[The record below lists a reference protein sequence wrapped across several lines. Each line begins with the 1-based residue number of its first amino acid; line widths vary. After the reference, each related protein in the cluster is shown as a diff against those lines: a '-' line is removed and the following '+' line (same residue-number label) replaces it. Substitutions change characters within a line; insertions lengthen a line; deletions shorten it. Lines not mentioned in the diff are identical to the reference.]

1 MLQSLTFLAEIT
13 GKDRE
18 TIKKRLSCLQP
29 EPGPHGAKLFDS
41 VKALPLIYEMD
52 ELSAA
57 KTENLRADTRLK
69 ELKEQQLRGELAPVE
84 ELTRA
89 LGLLAS
95 QVSAILETIPGKL
108 KRSLPQLTA
117 TDLDIAKRE
126 IVKCLNACADI
137 ALDQIEVEDSAD
149 GKQS

>member
-1 MLQSLTFLAEIT
+1 VLQSLSFFAELT

-18 TIKKRLSCLQP
+18 TIKKKLSCLQP

-41 VKALPLIYEMD
+41 VKALPLIFEAD
-52 ELSAA
+52 GLTAA

-69 ELKEQQLRGELAPVE
+69 ELKEQQMRNELAPVE
-84 ELTRA
+84 ELTAA
-89 LGLLAS
+89 LGSLAS

-108 KRSLPQLTA
+108 KRSLPQLRA
-117 TDLDIAKRE
+117 TDLEIVKKE

-137 ALDQIEVEDSAD
+137 SLDIEVEDSGD
-149 GKQS
+149 GKPG

>member
-1 MLQSLTFLAEIT
+1 MLQSLSFLAELT

-41 VKALPLIYEMD
+41 VKALPLIFEMD

-89 LGLLAS
+89 LGMLAS

-117 TDLDIAKRE
+117 TDLDVVKRE
-126 IVKCLNACADI
+126 IVKCMNACADI
-137 ALDQIEVEDSAD
+137 SLDIEVSDTAD
-149 GKQS
+149 GKQG